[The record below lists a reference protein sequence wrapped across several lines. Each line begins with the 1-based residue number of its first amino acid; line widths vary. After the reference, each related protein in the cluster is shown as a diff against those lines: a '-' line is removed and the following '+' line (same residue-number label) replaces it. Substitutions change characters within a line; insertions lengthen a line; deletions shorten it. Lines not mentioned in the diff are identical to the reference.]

1 MTSLINPGSLAAWCA
16 ALLLA
21 STPFSHTVA
30 LRLIVGGLAG
40 VLCIIAL
47 VRERNGVSALPPVWL
62 PFVLWAAWSAASLA
76 WSVEPE
82 RSEKELRNEVIYTGI
97 ALWTC
102 YVAAQMRHAGRIL
115 LPVTAAAVTLLCA
128 LALYHYMQAG
138 FAGYA
143 TGRHGGPGNLSTAL
157 ITILP
162 CAVLAA
168 WYGARAGWRRA
179 VLWGLAFIG
188 MLLAAAYTTLSR
200 TVWIAFGVELLVIGA
215 FLASRHQL
223 LAASRGR
230 QVAAALAIGLVA
242 ATAFATLHIQEQRL
256 AYGGLEISHDQRLM
270 LWPEVVQYIEARPLT
285 GYGFG
290 RGLLRKSLN
299 EDFKNGLLWHAHNIF
314 LDMALQIGWPG
325 VALFVLLLGATLR
338 EGWRL
343 ARTPVA
349 LSSACGIALLA
360 VLAGMVVRNSTDV
373 LLVRQNALL
382 FWGVVGVLLAWG
394 RQAGELPRARAD
406 A

>member
-1 MTSLINPGSLAAWCA
+1 MNLPVNPGSLAAWCA
-16 ALLLA
+16 ALFLG
-21 STPFSHTVA
+21 STLFSHTVA
-30 LRLIVGGLAG
+30 FRLIVGALAG

-47 VRERNGVSALPPVWL
+47 VRDRDGVSLLPPIWL
-62 PFVLWAAWSAASLA
+62 PFLLWAAWSAASLA

-102 YVAAQMRHAGRIL
+102 YVAAQMRHAGRII

-128 LALYHYMQAG
+128 LALYHYVQG
-138 FAGYA
+138 FESYA

-157 ITILP
+157 ITLLP
-162 CAVLAA
+162 CGVLAT
-168 WYGARAGWRRA
+168 WYGARAGWPRA
-179 VLWGLAFIG
+179 LVWGVAFMG
-188 MLLAAAYTTLSR
+188 LLLTAAYTTLSR
-200 TVWIAFGVELLVIGA
+200 TVWIAFGVELLLIGG

-230 QVAAALAIGLVA
+230 QIAAALAIGLVA

-256 AYGGLEISHDQRLM
+256 ANGGLEISHDQRLM
-270 LWPEVVQYIEARPLT
+270 LWPEVVQYIEERPLT

-299 EDFKNGLLWHAHNIF
+299 EDFNNGLLWHAHNIF

-325 VALFVLLLGATLR
+325 VALFVLLLVATLR
-338 EGWRL
+338 EGWWL
-343 ARTPVA
+343 ARAPIA

-360 VLAGMVVRNSTDV
+360 VLAGMLVRNSTDV

-394 RQAGELPRARAD
+394 RQARELPRARAGP
-406 A
+406 